1 VKQNIGNADRFIRL
15 VLAVGLLSVVALVQ
29 SDVRWWGLLGL
40 IPLLT
45 AFAGNCPL
53 YGLFGLSTCP
63 VARPK
68 R

>member
-1 VKQNIGNADRFIRL
+1 MKQNLGNADRFIRI
-15 VLAVGLLSVVALVQ
+15 VLAVALLSVVALVQ
-29 SDVRWWGLLGL
+29 SGLRWWGLLGL
-40 IPLLT
+40 VPLLT

-53 YGLFGLSTCP
+53 YGLFGFSTCP